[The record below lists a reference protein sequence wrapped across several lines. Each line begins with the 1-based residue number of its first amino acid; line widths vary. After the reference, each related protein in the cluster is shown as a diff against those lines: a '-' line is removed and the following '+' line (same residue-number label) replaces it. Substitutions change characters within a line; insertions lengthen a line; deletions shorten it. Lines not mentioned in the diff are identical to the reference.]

1 MIQWTDACGS
11 HVYISFWVYWTIYY
25 PRAGWGWGRSLL
37 LLAGEAVLE
46 LNLPWD
52 WIGEKTLLSMG
63 SKLAHSSGTKS
74 QTDWSSIFCSSTIF
88 HVRRNSNKVDEI
100 LWCMCTYHVST
111 YPCLDQNPSLW
122 VIARNRR
129 LRSSYADP
137 WLINFSNKAHH
148 FTHTTWQNG
157 IHFPS
162 HNESSQYISLLSS
175 PPYPTILYLIP
186 GHMRTF
192 MILDKKIPRLYRRI
206 WNGRSKLIHLC
217 YYRLSR
223 TEFSIFFFFPE
234 SPFSKLYFS
243 FFP

>member
-1 MIQWTDACGS
+1 MDRCLWKSCLHLIL
-11 HVYISFWVYWTIYY
+11 
-25 PRAGWGWGRSLL
+25 SLL
-37 LLAGEAVLE
+37 DNILPTGRLGLGKIPPSPGWRGCTWIELAMGL
-46 LNLPWD
+46 D
-52 WIGEKTLLSMG
+52 WRKDSTFHG

-148 FTHTTWQNG
+148 FTQMGFIFLLTMSHLNIFPYSLPLHTPP
-157 IHFPS
+157 F
-162 HNESSQYISLLSS
+162 YI
-175 PPYPTILYLIP
+175 
-186 GHMRTF
+186 
-192 MILDKKIPRLYRRI
+192 
-206 WNGRSKLIHLC
+206 
-217 YYRLSR
+217 
-223 TEFSIFFFFPE
+223 
-234 SPFSKLYFS
+234 
-243 FFP
+243 